1 MPNYQPGDILLLS
14 FPFTGVGAKSR
25 PALVLLDTGDDD
37 VMVARVTSQSLLT
50 QYDVE
55 FENWQQAGLKVASGV
70 RLHKIATLEKG
81 LIHRQLGSLT
91 LNDWTRVRAKIQQI
105 WTSI

>member
-37 VMVARVTSQSLLT
+37 VMVAKVTSQSLLT

-70 RLHKIATLEKG
+70 RLHKIATLEKIR
-81 LIHRQLGSLT
+81 LPDSQRLDTSLSQ
-91 LNDWTRVRAKIQQI
+91 NQQI